1 MRCCLKYE
9 LSGGRSIH
17 ESSVVADFPTPFYL
31 SILTVPLRWGN
42 NRNVYKFQT

>member
-17 ESSVVADFPTPFYL
+17 ESSGVADFPHSVLFKQPYCA
-31 SILTVPLRWGN
+31 IEMGKYQECV
-42 NRNVYKFQT
+42 